1 AYNPTPVRQEG
12 RVIQLLDKANQQV
25 VWSRT
30 VDQLPQLGKRE
41 GGAYVTGQ
49 AVSGGF
55 LLLNDMRQP
64 ALLLGDDGEVLQ
76 DFMAASGT
84 GR

>member
-1 AYNPTPVRQEG
+1 
-12 RVIQLLDKANQQV
+12 
-25 VWSRT
+25 
-30 VDQLPQLGKRE
+30 
-41 GGAYVTGQ
+41 
-49 AVSGGF
+49 